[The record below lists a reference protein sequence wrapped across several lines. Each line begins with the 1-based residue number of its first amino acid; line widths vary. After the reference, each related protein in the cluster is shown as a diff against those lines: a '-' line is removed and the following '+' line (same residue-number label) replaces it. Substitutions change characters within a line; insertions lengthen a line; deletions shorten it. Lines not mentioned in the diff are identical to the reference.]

1 MSENRTARSFLIA
14 TLVTLGILLAFSAGV
29 GITWLVL
36 RGGMPA
42 VLPPAASGAA
52 RESARDGDVGLFWE
66 AWRLVEDHF
75 YGELPDDEH
84 LSWGLIRGGLA
95 TLEDAH
101 TVFIEPQ
108 PRQREK
114 EALSGRFGG
123 IGALVSRTEDGRI
136 VLDPQPDLPAAQA
149 GVLKGD
155 TVFKVDDT
163 EITAQMTVDEVVN
176 LIRGEVGTVVRLTL
190 GREGQSESVVVEITR
205 AEIPSPTVEARML
218 DGVPGAGY
226 ARISLFSDRTPQEL
240 RTAIADL
247 QEQGMTR
254 LVLDLRGNG
263 GGLLD
268 SGIKTAGAFLDGGP
282 VVLQVEKGGKEH
294 IYEAGS
300 NPAFAEGT
308 LVVLVDGGTASASE
322 IVAGA
327 LQDRGRAVLVGE
339 TTYGKGSVQQVFDLS
354 DGSSVHIT
362 FADWLT
368 PNRRK
373 ITGVGL
379 SPEFQVAI
387 SDEDR
392 SQGKDPQLD
401 RAIQALDEK

>member
-1 MSENRTARSFLIA
+1 
-14 TLVTLGILLAFSAGV
+14 
-29 GITWLVL
+29 
-36 RGGMPA
+36 
-42 VLPPAASGAA
+42 
-52 RESARDGDVGLFWE
+52 VGLFWE
-66 AWRLVEDHF
+66 AWRLVEDRF
-75 YGELPDDEH
+75 LGELPDDEH
-84 LSWGLIRGGLA
+84 LSWGLIRGALA
-95 TLEDAH
+95 TLEDPH
-101 TVFIEPQ
+101 TVFVEPQ

-123 IGALVSRTEDGRI
+123 IGALVSKTEDGRI
-136 VLDPQPDLPAAQA
+136 VLQPQPDLPAEQA
-149 GVLKGD
+149 GVQNGD
-155 TVFKVDDT
+155 TVLKVYDT
-163 EITAQMTVDEVVN
+163 DITAEMTVDEVVS
-176 LIRGEVGTVVRLTL
+176 LVRGEVGTVVRLTL
-190 GREGQSESVVVEITR
+190 GREGQSDPVVIEVTR

-226 ARISLFSDRTPQEL
+226 AHISLFSDRTPEEL

-247 QEQGMTR
+247 KEQGMTR

-268 SGIKTAGAFLDGGP
+268 SGIKTAGQFLDGGP
-282 VVLQVEKGGKEH
+282 VVVQVEKGGKERV
-294 IYEAGS
+294 YEAGR
-300 NPAFAEGT
+300 NPAFPEGT
-308 LVVLVDGGTASASE
+308 VVVLVDGGTASASE

-327 LQDRGRAVLVGE
+327 LQDRGRAILVGE

-373 ITGVGL
+373 ITGIGL
-379 SPEFQVAI
+379 TPEFQVAI
-387 SDEDR
+387 SEEDR
-392 SQGKDPQLD
+392 SQGRDPQLD